1 MGLQRSSKMFV
12 IYLENYKESLRG
24 KLKMYLYEIKP
35 ALYVGT
41 TSARI
46 RDMIWNTMIVRE
58 KDINAV
64 LIFQDKNEQGFSVM
78 TIGETKRNIQDF
90 NGLFVVTRG
99 SIMNKKILK
108 SKKSDKQLISHFY
121 ETAAVSECLINGY
134 FNNLINQISAETG
147 EELNNLKQM
156 VMFFSF
162 IHDIGKVHPAFQYKL
177 IADVLDDFGYEYS
190 LLYDGFRHEV
200 YSEKILNKFFSEKF
214 KGIASRNIIM
224 SFVKAVKCHH
234 QGKPTRYCALPE
246 DIRTVWETIQTEI
259 IEEGLAM
266 FPFKESKTVLK
277 EVGNGIFE
285 LLVGIINTADWLA
298 STQNVFDN
306 KEICDFSTSKDY
318 FDYLK
323 KQCMLFLENNM
334 MDSTTLEEL
343 FGEDD
348 IWKLL
353 IGEYSPRPMQATVE
367 GLVSSMN
374 EPSLLFVED
383 SCGGGKTEAAMYYA
397 LSQVKNA
404 SGIYFALPTTATS
417 ENMRIRVDGICKN
430 GIGTYFKVPVYNS
443 MAWMQGDDVKLDN
456 NLWQNDNKLK
466 LFYPIA
472 VGTVD
477 QLLMTVQGI
486 KYSDLGLVALSNK
499 VLIIDEMHAYDA
511 YMLEEL
517 KTLFSYCS
525 LMGVSIIVLSATLTT
540 ETKKQLIMAYNR
552 ANNNTTVQIK
562 EETVTYKNI
571 NFSQEYPLVTKVT
584 KKSIVE
590 EHVQSSSNKEYKYD
604 IFEVDSTTQNETIF
618 KQVDNLIKDGG
629 TVAVV
634 LNTVA
639 QAIEA
644 YQYISNAYEHSDVD
658 VGLLHSRFSL
668 TEKCNKTNE
677 ILSKYGKIRE
687 GRPAKSVLISTQI
700 IEQSL
705 DVDFDYMITELAPI
719 DFVIQRFGRI
729 RRHNDRGTIRELRKL
744 DGPSAFVFYNTNK
757 FGKSSYVY
765 EESILK
771 ATKDY
776 LCKKSSIVAPN
787 DIREAIE
794 FVYHLNNINI
804 LKQTS
809 MSQKADL
816 VSIGGVCDRNFW
828 RFVNLVELRNDPHTR
843 LESTPSTN
851 IILLEEEQ
859 IGATFS
865 NEEIKEIIKTQMYS
879 SIPLKKIG
887 ELDCIK
893 TGNKILD
900 EYQIYPASKFN
911 LSSEL
916 GLII

>member
-1 MGLQRSSKMFV
+1 
-12 IYLENYKESLRG
+12 
-24 KLKMYLYEIKP
+24 
-35 ALYVGT
+35 
-41 TSARI
+41 
-46 RDMIWNTMIVRE
+46 
-58 KDINAV
+58 
-64 LIFQDKNEQGFSVM
+64 
-78 TIGETKRNIQDF
+78 
-90 NGLFVVTRG
+90 
-99 SIMNKKILK
+99 MNKSILK

-121 ETAAVSECLINGY
+121 ETAVVSECLIGGY
-134 FNNLINQISAETG
+134 FKNLISRISAETG
-147 EELNNLKQM
+147 EDLDNLKQM
-156 VMFFSF
+156 VIFFSF

-177 IADVLDDFGYEYS
+177 IPEVLEDFGYEYS

-200 YSEKILNKFFSEKF
+200 YSEKILSKFFSEKF
-214 KGIASRNIIM
+214 NGIGHRNIIM
-224 SFVKAVKCHH
+224 SFVKAIKCHH
-234 QGKPTRYCALPE
+234 QGKQTKCCALPE
-246 DIRTVWETIQTEI
+246 DTRALWETIQTEI
-259 IEEGLAM
+259 IEEGLSL

-277 EVGNGIFE
+277 EIGNGIFE
-285 LLVGIINTADWLA
+285 LIVGIINTSDWLA

-306 KEICDFSTSKDY
+306 KERVDFQTNQ
-318 FDYLK
+318 DYLDYLR
-323 KQCMLFLENNM
+323 KQCLEFLKNNM
-334 MDSTTLEEL
+334 MDSITIGEL
-343 FGEDD
+343 FGDEDV
-348 IWKLL
+348 WKLL
-353 IGEYSPRPMQATVE
+353 IGEYAPRPMQSTVE
-367 GLVSSMN
+367 GMTTDIN

-397 LSQVKNA
+397 LTQTKNA

-417 ENMRIRVDGICKN
+417 ENMRIRVDSICKN
-430 GIGTYFKVPVYNS
+430 GIGQDFKVPVYNS
-443 MAWMQGDDVKLDN
+443 MAWMQEDDVKLDN
-456 NLWQNDNKLK
+456 NMWQSDNKLK

-477 QLLMTVQGI
+477 QLLMTIQGI

-511 YMLEEL
+511 YMMEEL
-517 KTLFSYCS
+517 KTLFSYCA

-540 ETKKQLIMAYNR
+540 DTKKQLIMAYNR
-552 ANNNTTVQIK
+552 ANDNTTIQLK
-562 EETVTYKNI
+562 EEVTTYKNI
-571 NFSQEYPLVTKVT
+571 NFSQEYPLVTKVA
-584 KKSIVE
+584 KSEIIEKYVK
-590 EHVQSSSNKEYKYD
+590 SSSNKEYQYN
-604 IFEVDSTTQNETIF
+604 IFEVDSATQNEAIF
-618 KQVDNLIKDGG
+618 NKVNNLIKDGG

-644 YQYISNAYEHSDVD
+644 YLYISDAYKYSDVD

-668 TEKCNKTNE
+668 TKKCNKTNE
-677 ILSKYGKIRE
+677 TLFKYGKIRN

-729 RRHNDRGTIRELRKL
+729 RRHNDSGTIRELRKL
-744 DGPSAFVFYNTNK
+744 DGPSAFVFYNTNG

-765 EESILK
+765 EKSILQ

-776 LCKKSSIVAPN
+776 LCQKSSIVAPN

-794 FVYHLNNINI
+794 FVYHQKNINI
-804 LKQTS
+804 LKQMS

-816 VSIGGVCDRNFW
+816 ISIGGVCDRNFW
-828 RFVNLVELRNDPHTR
+828 RFVNLAELRNDPHTR

-851 IILLEEEQ
+851 IILLKDEQ
-859 IGATFS
+859 IGTTFS
-865 NEEIKEIIKTQMYS
+865 DEETKDIIKTQMYS